1 MEIKQIRM
9 GIVGAGTWGR
19 THASIYAEHLFADPV
34 AICDMNEARAREIA
48 DEFGIRKVYTDYHDM
63 AADEEIDAVAIVTP
77 DFAHADIAC
86 AMADAKKDILIE
98 KPLATTKEDI
108 ARICGVGVS
117 TVSRAI
123 NNHPDI
129 NPETKEMIMRV
140 IKENNYVPN
149 NSARNLKRQDAKAIA
164 VLVKGINNSFFSQ
177 MIKVLEEEIKEKSY
191 AMVLQHVDYDEDEV
205 EVALKLVK
213 EKRLRGII
221 FLGGY
226 LVHSEEKLAQLHVPF
241 ILSTTGML
249 PKGFSR
255 NTYSSVAV
263 DDTKESYK
271 MVDYLCKNGHKD
283 IAILCARKTDAS
295 IGKLRLEGYKKAL
308 KDNGIEVREE
318 LILPMRSDLE
328 DYSLENGYMV
338 TKEFLEKQIPCTA
351 IFAISDMLAIGAGK
365 ALSDAGYKVPEDISL
380 AGFDGVEI
388 GKYVIPSLTT
398 LKQPVDS
405 MARET
410 ARILFD
416 IIGKKAKHQHCVFD
430 GELVVR
436 DSTMPRT

>member
-1 MEIKQIRM
+1 M
-9 GIVGAGTWGR
+9 
-19 THASIYAEHLFADPV
+19 
-34 AICDMNEARAREIA
+34 
-48 DEFGIRKVYTDYHDM
+48 
-63 AADEEIDAVAIVTP
+63 EEITIR
-77 DFAHADIAC
+77 
-86 AMADAKKDILIE
+86 
-98 KPLATTKEDI
+98 DI

-129 NPETKEMIMRV
+129 NPETKETIMRV

-191 AMVLQHVDYDEDEV
+191 SMVLQHVDYDDDEV

-249 PKGFSR
+249 PKG
-255 NTYSSVAV
+255 
-263 DDTKESYK
+263 
-271 MVDYLCKNGHKD
+271 YLCKNGHKD
-283 IAILCARKTDAS
+283 IAIVCARKTDAS

-365 ALSDAGYKVPEDISL
+365 ALSDAGYRVPEDISL
-380 AGFDGVEI
+380 TGFDGVEI

-430 GELVVR
+430 GELVIR
-436 DSTMPRT
+436 DSTISRT

>member
-1 MEIKQIRM
+1 M
-9 GIVGAGTWGR
+9 
-19 THASIYAEHLFADPV
+19 
-34 AICDMNEARAREIA
+34 
-48 DEFGIRKVYTDYHDM
+48 
-63 AADEEIDAVAIVTP
+63 EEITI
-77 DFAHADIAC
+77 
-86 AMADAKKDILIE
+86 K
-98 KPLATTKEDI
+98 DI

-164 VLVKGINNSFFSQ
+164 VLVKGINNSF
-177 MIKVLEEEIKEKSY
+177 
-191 AMVLQHVDYDEDEV
+191 MVLQHVDYDEDEV